1 MRTKRNS
8 ESKKIRAND
17 VQSQQSSRSIYIQ
30 VNLYSDQS
38 IFGSSYIRG
47 QSQFGSSYIRGHS
60 KFGSNKIL

>member
-8 ESKKIRAND
+8 ESKKFRAND

-30 VNLYSDQS
+30 VNLYLGQS

-47 QSQFGSSYIRGHS
+47 QSQFGSSYIRGQS

>member
-30 VNLYSDQS
+30 VNLYSGPS

-47 QSQFGSSYIRGHS
+47 QSQFGSSYIRGQS
-60 KFGSNKIL
+60 KFGPNKIL